1 MSNSE
6 LFQLFRDLAGFI
18 AGGIPVLLFVLQIV
32 GLLRRN
38 WKPIS
43 EAYKRNILTPVTAA
57 APHGNGNGAFQSVAS
72 VAIGG
77 LDVQIRGVDAKLTT
91 LIGQVTHNNEQN
103 DQRLRLIETDMGV
116 LKAQMGARM
125 ERETDILRRLQSLED
140 TKAA

>member
-43 EAYKRNILTPVTAA
+43 EAYKRNVLVPVTAGA
-57 APHGNGNGAFQSVAS
+57 SNGHSNGAFQNVTS

-77 LDVQIRGVDAKLTT
+77 LDAQLRGVDAKLTT
-91 LIGQVTHNNEQN
+91 LIGQVTHNTEQN
-103 DQRLRLIETDMGV
+103 DQRMKVVEFDLGV